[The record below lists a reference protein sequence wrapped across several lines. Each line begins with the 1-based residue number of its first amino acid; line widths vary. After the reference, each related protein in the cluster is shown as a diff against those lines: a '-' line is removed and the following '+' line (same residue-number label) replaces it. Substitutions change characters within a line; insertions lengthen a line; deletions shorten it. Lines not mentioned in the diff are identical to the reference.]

1 MKKKALLISMLLT
14 LITIVGCSLS
24 SEANLPKY
32 VEDSI
37 KFDYEVIESKKK
49 SSIQDGSDQYFL
61 IRLNS
66 DDFNSQVVSFQDN
79 FDNSFTEDNLDVFI
93 ARYSIFKEENIFN
106 IISSGNYKDNYYL
119 DNGTNFVVFFILE
132 DDKIAIFCS

>member
-1 MKKKALLISMLLT
+1 MKKKVLLISMLLT

-66 DDFNSQVVSFQDN
+66 DNFNSQVASFKDN
-79 FDNSFTEDNLDVFI
+79 FDNSFTEDSLDVFI

-106 IISSGNYKDNYYL
+106 IISSGNYKDNFYL

>member
-1 MKKKALLISMLLT
+1 MKKKVLLISMLLT

-49 SSIQDGSDQYFL
+49 SSIQDGSDLYFL